1 MFFVQIIIDF
11 LKTCMNFIQTKRPKA
26 SCKIK
31 NLMRRF
37 LCWRQAFTELFLLL
51 KFQSG
56 PAGFSQNNPCC
67 SNISLK
73 TFLSPKKPC
82 LISILPKNLC
92 LGSTALNQNPNNI
105 SYGPKYWVINDHF
118 SPHFA
123 SGYKSLVNWKS
134 TLNFSLQL
142 VNVSGYF
149 EILKKPRWSQG
160 HGAL

>member
-11 LKTCMNFIQTKRPKA
+11 LTCMNFIQTKRAKA

-51 KFQSG
+51 KFQSR

-73 TFLSPKKPC
+73 TFLSPKKAMSD
-82 LISILPKNLC
+82 IDSSKNLC
-92 LGSTALNQNPNNI
+92 LGST
-105 SYGPKYWVINDHF
+105 
-118 SPHFA
+118 
-123 SGYKSLVNWKS
+123 
-134 TLNFSLQL
+134 TLN
-142 VNVSGYF
+142 
-149 EILKKPRWSQG
+149 
-160 HGAL
+160 